1 MRWNVSPSGS
11 GPTAEVS
18 AIQRL
23 EATLNNAAAAAV
35 AAAEVAAEA
44 AAAEAEAAAAASE
57 AAASEVLRWGDPQ
70 QFILLHSNNSSAVK
84 NGPLSEWRNS

>member
-1 MRWNVSPSGS
+1 MKLSSPGSSS
-11 GPTAEVS
+11 GPTVEAS

-44 AAAEAEAAAAASE
+44 AASAEAAAAE
-57 AAASEVLRWGDPQ
+57 ALR
-70 QFILLHSNNSSAVK
+70 
-84 NGPLSEWRNS
+84 